1 MDLNIDVISEDVEQ
15 DEGGQIYKPS
25 ELITIRGSGNMN
37 IFGLSNRF
45 NSEFPTELI
54 SKIAPEEFK
63 STISRVNSILS
74 KTVPIN
80 AKWLICGCFCC
91 FCTLGCSFFPV
102 VCLNKRVRQNS
113 LDSLLTYLIC
123 IHLFRRGCP
132 QKNCWSGKT
141 TNCTTSL
148 ASIGESR
155 NNNAQ
160 QIH

>member
-1 MDLNIDVISEDVEQ
+1 MELNIDVISEAEDVDND
-15 DEGGQIYKPS
+15 DEQIYKPS

-37 IFGLSNRF
+37 IFGLSNKF
-45 NSEFPTELI
+45 SSEFPTELI

-102 VCLNKRVRQNS
+102 VCLNKRVRFS
-113 LDSLLTYLIC
+113 DL
-123 IHLFRRGCP
+123 HLVF
-132 QKNCWSGKT
+132 T
-141 TNCTTSL
+141 
-148 ASIGESR
+148 
-155 NNNAQ
+155 
-160 QIH
+160 

>member
-1 MDLNIDVISEDVEQ
+1 MDLNIDVISEAEDVETE
-15 DEGGQIYKPS
+15 DDRIYKPA

-45 NSEFPTELI
+45 TSEFPNELI

-102 VCLNKRVRQNS
+102 VCLNKRVRLFSKPNIFFYI
-113 LDSLLTYLIC
+113 LD
-123 IHLFRRGCP
+123 FRQGCHW
-132 QKNCWSGKT
+132 KNCWSGKT
-141 TNCTTSL
+141 NNCIINLGFT
-148 ASIGESR
+148 GD
-155 NNNAQ
+155 
-160 QIH
+160 